1 MKKEEI
7 IKFNE
12 VSNKRHLDLNK
23 LMKEAFVEK
32 KNVVKKIVKKKGNKK
47 SAKK

>member
-1 MKKEEI
+1 MKRDET

-12 VSNKRHLDLNK
+12 VSSERHLDLNK

-32 KNVVKKIVKKKGNKK
+32 KNVVKKVVKKKANKK
-47 SAKK
+47 STNK